1 VQRHCRCS
9 SVDRLLELLG
19 CAEVVHML
27 QVRSVGSL
35 LGQQVVDPG
44 HDGLQMFHSSARHRP
59 GLAKGSDRM
68 RSEIIKSV

>member
-19 CAEVVHML
+19 CAEVVHVL
-27 QVRSVGSL
+27 QVRPVRSL
-35 LGQQVVDPG
+35 LGQQMVDPG

-59 GLAKGSDRM
+59 GLTKGSNGM
-68 RSEIIKSV
+68 RSEIIESV

>member
-1 VQRHCRCS
+1 V
-9 SVDRLLELLG
+9 
-19 CAEVVHML
+19 L
-27 QVRSVGSL
+27 QVRPVRGL

-59 GLAKGSDRM
+59 GLAKGSDRV